1 MTQLCPDCVPLIYYL
16 IMAGNGVRTRVPN
29 GILGL
34 LIRNYYPG
42 IVKYKGKDVPAC
54 NWRHYNVVPEPASSG
69 GQPINALQQVV
80 EKFWVR
86 NIKL

>member
-1 MTQLCPDCVPLIYYL
+1 LCSFDILSNH
-16 IMAGNGVRTRVPN
+16 GRQWREDFSDSSRVPN

-54 NWRHYNVVPEPASSG
+54 NWRHYNVVPELASSG
-69 GQPINALQQVV
+69 GKPISALQQVE